1 MGAVIGIFSPKGGV
15 GKTLLATNLAVAIGL
30 GHRRKTILID
40 LNNGSGTADL
50 LLDLDPDRSWLDLI
64 PVIDELT
71 QEHISLAI
79 TEYRP
84 GLDILASPPGMVLSE
99 VFTKDYLSILLD
111 TMRNEYDLVV
121 LDTPSGNDITAR
133 ESLGLVDIRL
143 LLLTPDIPALR
154 SISRLL
160 TGLPD
165 QEIMTGLVIN
175 QHSPGAAINP
185 DEIKSRLGAPIFGVL
200 PMDPDGVWS
209 NISYGE
215 PCVLRKSSKLGRSI
229 RHLSARLLR
238 VGDQMVIQETRD
250 DQGGLSDP

>member
-40 LNNGSGTADL
+40 LNKGNGTADL
-50 LLDLDPDRSWLDLI
+50 LLDLDPDRSWSDLI

-71 QEHISLAI
+71 LKHINFSV

-84 GLDILASPPGMVLSE
+84 GLDLLASPPEMALTE
-99 VFTKDYLSILLD
+99 FFTMGYLSLLLD
-111 TMRNEYDLVV
+111 TLRSEYDLVI
-121 LDTPSGNDITAR
+121 LDTSSGNDIMASG
-133 ESLGLVDIRL
+133 SLALSDFRL
-143 LLLTPDIPALR
+143 FLLTPDIPSLR

-160 TGLPD
+160 ATKPEREKKTGL
-165 QEIMTGLVIN
+165 IIN
-175 QHSPGAAINP
+175 QYSHGAPINL
-185 DEIKSRLGAPIFGVL
+185 DEIKEHLGEPLLGVL
-200 PMDPDGVWS
+200 PIDPGGVWS

-229 RHLSARLLR
+229 RQLSARLLR
-238 VGDQMVIQETRD
+238 IIDQREIQEAND
-250 DQGGLSDP
+250 DLGD

>member
-1 MGAVIGIFSPKGGV
+1 MGSVIGIFSPKGGV

-50 LLDLDPDRSWLDLI
+50 LLDIDPDRSWLDLI
-64 PVIDELT
+64 PVMDELSR
-71 QEHISLAI
+71 EHISLAI

-84 GLDILASPPGMVLSE
+84 GLDILASPSE
-99 VFTKDYLSILLD
+99 MLMTEFFTKDYLSILID
-111 TMRNEYDLVV
+111 TIRNEYDLVV
-121 LDTPSGNDITAR
+121 LDTPTGNDIAVAG
-133 ESLGLVDIRL
+133 SLGLVDIRL
-143 LLLTPDIPALR
+143 LVLTPDIPALR

-160 TGLPD
+160 TELPD
-165 QEIMTGLVIN
+165 KETMTGLVIN
-175 QHSPGAAINP
+175 QHSQGAAINP
-185 DEIKSRLGAPIFGVL
+185 DEIKSRLGAPLFGVL
-200 PMDPDGVWS
+200 PMDPDSVWS

-238 VGDQMVIQETRD
+238 VLDNKVIE
-250 DQGGLSDP
+250 